1 MTEETEHTH
10 THTHTHQPQSMTNL
24 LFISMDLS
32 YLNINNLK
40 YADDITVIAEIEQEL
55 KSLSKTMK
63 EESEKAGF

>member
-1 MTEETEHTH
+1 
-10 THTHTHQPQSMTNL
+10 MTNL

-55 KSLSKTMK
+55 KSLLKTMK